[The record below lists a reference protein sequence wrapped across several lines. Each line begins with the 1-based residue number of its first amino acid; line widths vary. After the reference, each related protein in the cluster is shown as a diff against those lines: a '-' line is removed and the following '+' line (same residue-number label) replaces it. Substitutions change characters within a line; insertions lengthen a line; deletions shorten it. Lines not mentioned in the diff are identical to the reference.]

1 MFPGGTHPHE
11 GVNGKAVNSGNAIRE
26 LPAPA
31 RVVIP
36 LSQHIGAPCKPIV
49 QKGDLVLAGQKIGE
63 AGGFVSAPVHSSVS
77 GKVVGIEPVELANGS
92 TVSAVVIENDFQNNW
107 VELHPA
113 EHPETLTAQ
122 ELQTIVREAG
132 IVGMGGATFPTQ
144 VKITPPKGKTIEKL
158 VINGAE
164 CEPYLTADH
173 RLMLEKPAEII
184 DGIHLMMLALDV
196 KEAHVGVEN
205 NKMDAVEALRAAA
218 KNVEGITIHDLPVR
232 YPQGGE
238 KQLVYALTRRK
249 VPTGGL
255 PLDVGCVV
263 SNVGTVYAIQQA
275 IREGRP
281 LVQRV
286 TTVGGLVN
294 NPGNF
299 LVSVG
304 TPIDTLLE
312 ACGGMQSGARMLISG
327 GPMMGMAIT
336 RTDIPVTK
344 GTSGV
349 LVLGEE
355 AVDPVESAC
364 INCGRCL
371 RACPMQLMPTLLD
384 RCVRADRYDEA
395 EKYGIMNCIECGAC
409 TFVCPAKRLL
419 TQSIMQEVCLALLPA
434 GIAGVIIFGWSALM
448 LICVSVATCV
458 LSEFVWE
465 KLTKQTVTIGDWSA
479 VVTGLLLAYNLPAN
493 APWWLAVVGGVIAI
507 VLVKQMFGGI
517 GSNFMNPALT
527 ARAILFVSWSA
538 LMSSYPQSNFAV
550 DATTSATPLGLL
562 SKGVSGVNFMDL
574 LLGNCG
580 GVLGETCKLA
590 ILVGGIYLC
599 VRKIADWRIP
609 VSFIATVFVC
619 YLIKDGAEMAIY
631 QVFAGGLMLGAFFMA
646 TDYATSPV
654 TVPGRVIMGIGC
666 GLLLFIIR
674 AYANYPEG
682 CSFAILF
689 MNVCTPLIDRF
700 TAPHPFGEVK
710 KHG

>member
-238 KQLVYALTRRK
+238 KQLIHAVTGRQVPSGKLPIEVHTIVTNVATAAAIADAVIDGKPLISRITTVTGK
-249 VPTGGL
+249 VVNP
-255 PLDVGCVV
+255 
-263 SNVGTVYAIQQA
+263 SNLRVRIGTVVADMIG
-275 IREGRP
+275 E
-281 LVQRV
+281 
-286 TTVGGLVN
+286 
-294 NPGNF
+294 
-299 LVSVG
+299 
-304 TPIDTLLE
+304 
-312 ACGGMQSGARMLISG
+312 CGGYSEEAAKIVMG
-327 GPMMGMAIT
+327 GGMTGVCTASA
-336 RTDIPVTK
+336 DIPIAKANGGIVVYNEK
-344 GTSGV
+344 DAKSV
-349 LVLGEE
+349 DEE
-355 AVDPVESAC
+355 PC
-364 INCGRCL
+364 IRCA
-371 RACPMQLMPTLLD
+371 RCVQACPMGLD
-384 RCVRADRYDEA
+384 PYKLKHLCDAGNLEGAKANHVMD
-395 EKYGIMNCIECGAC
+395 CILCGCCSYAC
-409 TFVCPAKRLL
+409 PSRR
-419 TQSIMQEVCLALLPA
+419 
-434 GIAGVIIFGWSALM
+434 W
-448 LICVSVATCV
+448 
-458 LSEFVWE
+458 
-465 KLTKQTVTIGDWSA
+465 
-479 VVTGLLLAYNLPAN
+479 
-493 APWWLAVVGGVIAI
+493 
-507 VLVKQMFGGI
+507 
-517 GSNFMNPALT
+517 LT
-527 ARAILFVSWSA
+527 AAFKNTKDAIA
-538 LMSSYPQSNFAV
+538 A
-550 DATTSATPLGLL
+550 AAR
-562 SKGVSGVNFMDL
+562 
-574 LLGNCG
+574 
-580 GVLGETCKLA
+580 
-590 ILVGGIYLC
+590 
-599 VRKIADWRIP
+599 RK
-609 VSFIATVFVC
+609 
-619 YLIKDGAEMAIY
+619 
-631 QVFAGGLMLGAFFMA
+631 
-646 TDYATSPV
+646 
-654 TVPGRVIMGIGC
+654 
-666 GLLLFIIR
+666 
-674 AYANYPEG
+674 
-682 CSFAILF
+682 
-689 MNVCTPLIDRF
+689 
-700 TAPHPFGEVK
+700 
-710 KHG
+710 

>member
-312 ACGGMQSGARMLISG
+312 ACGGMQPGARMLISG
-327 GPMMGMAIT
+327 GPMMGMAQYT
-336 RTDIPVTK
+336 ADVPVGK
-344 GTSGV
+344 GTGAMLAFAGDEEQYEENPQCIRCGKCVGV
-349 LVLGEE
+349 
-355 AVDPVESAC
+355 
-364 INCGRCL
+364 
-371 RACPMQLMPTLLD
+371 CPMRLEPVFMYKYLMKGDVDTWQNTLHGMD
-384 RCVRADRYDEA
+384 
-395 EKYGIMNCIECGAC
+395 CIECGAC
-409 TFVCPAKRLL
+409 PYPCPARLPL
-419 TQSIMQEVCLALLPA
+419 THAFRLGKQEVNNARMA
-434 GIAGVIIFGWSALM
+434 AKAK
-448 LICVSVATCV
+448 A
-458 LSEFVWE
+458 EAEAKAAAE
-465 KLTKQTVTIGDWSA
+465 KKEA
-479 VVTGLLLAYNLPAN
+479 
-493 APWWLAVVGGVIAI
+493 
-507 VLVKQMFGGI
+507 
-517 GSNFMNPALT
+517 
-527 ARAILFVSWSA
+527 
-538 LMSSYPQSNFAV
+538 
-550 DATTSATPLGLL
+550 
-562 SKGVSGVNFMDL
+562 
-574 LLGNCG
+574 
-580 GVLGETCKLA
+580 
-590 ILVGGIYLC
+590 
-599 VRKIADWRIP
+599 
-609 VSFIATVFVC
+609 
-619 YLIKDGAEMAIY
+619 
-631 QVFAGGLMLGAFFMA
+631 
-646 TDYATSPV
+646 
-654 TVPGRVIMGIGC
+654 
-666 GLLLFIIR
+666 
-674 AYANYPEG
+674 
-682 CSFAILF
+682 
-689 MNVCTPLIDRF
+689 
-700 TAPHPFGEVK
+700 
-710 KHG
+710 

>member
-327 GPMMGMAIT
+327 GPMMGMAQASA
-336 RTDIPVTK
+336 DFPVAK
-344 GTSGV
+344 GTGAV
-349 LVLGEE
+349 LAFAANENKVSE
-355 AVDPVESAC
+355 DPTC
-364 INCGRCL
+364 IRCGRCVE
-371 RACPMQLMPTLLD
+371 ACPMHLEPLYLYLYVQKNRIEDL
-384 RCVRADRYDEA
+384 EA
-395 EKYGIMNCIECGAC
+395 AHVMDCIECGAC
-409 TFVCPAKRLL
+409 
-419 TQSIMQEVCLALLPA
+419 SY
-434 GIAGVIIFGWSALM
+434 
-448 LICVSVATCV
+448 IC
-458 LSEFVWE
+458 
-465 KLTKQTVTIGDWSA
+465 
-479 VVTGLLLAYNLPAN
+479 
-493 APWWLAVVGGVIAI
+493 
-507 VLVKQMFGGI
+507 
-517 GSNFMNPALT
+517 
-527 ARAILFVSWSA
+527 
-538 LMSSYPQSNFAV
+538 
-550 DATTSATPLGLL
+550 
-562 SKGVSGVNFMDL
+562 
-574 LLGNCG
+574 
-580 GVLGETCKLA
+580 
-590 ILVGGIYLC
+590 
-599 VRKIADWRIP
+599 
-609 VSFIATVFVC
+609 
-619 YLIKDGAEMAIY
+619 
-631 QVFAGGLMLGAFFMA
+631 
-646 TDYATSPV
+646 
-654 TVPGRVIMGIGC
+654 PGR
-666 GLLLFIIR
+666 LHLTH
-674 AYANYPEG
+674 
-682 CSFAILF
+682 SFK
-689 MNVCTPLIDRF
+689 V
-700 TAPHPFGEVK
+700 GKQKVK
-710 KHG
+710 EAAAKAKAAAEAAKAAEEAKKEA

>member
-255 PLDVGCVV
+255 PLDVSKVRRIWPCQG
-263 SNVGTVYAIQQA
+263 G
-275 IREGRP
+275 EGHFMAR
-281 LVQRV
+281 LVKA
-286 TTVGGLVN
+286 
-294 NPGNF
+294 
-299 LVSVG
+299 G
-304 TPIDTLLE
+304 TPRALPAPGEYTPEEQLWLAAAAE
-312 ACGGMQSGARMLISG
+312 AGKKAKGGKPQKAAKPADARS
-327 GPMMGMAIT
+327 A
-336 RTDIPVTK
+336 RREN
-344 GTSGV
+344 SRACR
-349 LVLGEE
+349 E
-355 AVDPVESAC
+355 AVQ
-364 INCGRCL
+364 GRSS
-371 RACPMQLMPTLLD
+371 RS
-384 RCVRADRYDEA
+384 REA
-395 EKYGIMNCIECGAC
+395 GAGDASPAQSLAAWRE
-409 TFVCPAKRLL
+409 FAEEYFPELAKRPA
-419 TQSIMQEVCLALLPA
+419 VVHGGGVLLPA
-434 GIAGVIIFGWSALM
+434 AFPQTNLHVLRAGVFVGSVQKGRFVPEHHLFTAFGALCRNCEE
-448 LICVSVATCV
+448 LTLADSRTVEYLSGREIEAHTAADGWCCV
-458 LSEFVWE
+458 
-465 KLTKQTVTIGDWSA
+465 TVDGW
-479 VVTGLLLAYNLPAN
+479 
-493 APWWLAVVGGVIAI
+493 
-507 VLVKQMFGGI
+507 
-517 GSNFMNPALT
+517 
-527 ARAILFVSWSA
+527 
-538 LMSSYPQSNFAV
+538 
-550 DATTSATPLGLL
+550 PLGGG
-562 SKGVSGVNFMDL
+562 KVSG
-574 LLGNCG
+574 
-580 GVLGETCKLA
+580 
-590 ILVGGIYLC
+590 
-599 VRKIADWRIP
+599 
-609 VSFIATVFVC
+609 
-619 YLIKDGAEMAIY
+619 
-631 QVFAGGLMLGAFFMA
+631 
-646 TDYATSPV
+646 
-654 TVPGRVIMGIGC
+654 GRVKNHYPKALR
-666 GLLLFIIR
+666 LL
-674 AYANYPEG
+674 
-682 CSFAILF
+682 
-689 MNVCTPLIDRF
+689 
-700 TAPHPFGEVK
+700 
-710 KHG
+710 